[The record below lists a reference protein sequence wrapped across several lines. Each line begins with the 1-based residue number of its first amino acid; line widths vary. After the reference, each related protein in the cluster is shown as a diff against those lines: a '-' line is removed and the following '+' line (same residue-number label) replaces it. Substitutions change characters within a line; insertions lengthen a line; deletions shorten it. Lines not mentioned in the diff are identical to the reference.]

1 VADGAGGVAAR
12 DRRVISKLGFRIER
26 ERERGHGGE
35 ERDIESMGSKEHR
48 GIARFEGGL
57 D

>member
-1 VADGAGGVAAR
+1 MG
-12 DRRVISKLGFRIER
+12 SELR

-35 ERDIESMGSKEHR
+35 ERDIESMGEKEHR
-48 GIARFEGGL
+48 GIAGFEGEL